1 MKKITVLLILLYS
14 AGLLFAQDPVK
25 PEFSTYYYQKKS
37 LFESLPDT
45 KREIIFLGNS
55 ITDGGEWAELFKNE
69 RIKNRGISGD
79 ITDGILYRLDE
90 VISSKPDKI
99 FIMIGIND
107 LARGKTPDYVL
118 VNYSKILAKIIE
130 TTPGTEVYIQSVLPV
145 NDEFGMFVN
154 HTNKSKE
161 IIEVNRGLKEM
172 AVNFEYTFI
181 DLTDTF
187 SNSKGKL
194 KKEFT
199 NDGLHL
205 MGEAYLAWKS
215 VVKKYILS
223 RY

>member
-1 MKKITVLLILLYS
+1 MKIC
-14 AGLLFAQDPVK
+14 D
-25 PEFSTYYYQKKS
+25 YQKKS

-45 KREIIFLGNS
+45 KKEIIFLGNS
-55 ITDGGEWAELFKNE
+55 ITDGGGWAELFKNE
-69 RIKNRGISGD
+69 KIKNRGISGD
-79 ITDGILYRLDE
+79 ITDGVLYRLDE
-90 VISSKPDKI
+90 VVSSKPDKI

-118 VNYSKILAKIIE
+118 INYSKILAKIIE
-130 TTPGTEVYIQSVLPV
+130 TTPSTKVFIQSVLPV

-161 IIEVNRGLKEM
+161 IIEVNKGLKEM

-181 DLTDTF
+181 DLTGAF
-187 SNSKGKL
+187 SDSKGKL

-205 MGEAYLAWKS
+205 MGGAYLAWKS
-215 VVKKYILS
+215 VIKKYILS
-223 RY
+223 R

>member
-14 AGLLFAQDPVK
+14 AGLLFAQDSAK

-69 RIKNRGISGD
+69 KIKNRGISGD
-79 ITDGILYRLDE
+79 ITDGVLYRLDE
-90 VISSKPDKI
+90 VVSSKPDKI

-118 VNYSKILAKIIE
+118 VNYSKILAKIKE

-161 IIEVNRGLKEM
+161 IIEVNKGLKKM

-181 DLTDTF
+181 DLTNTF
-187 SNSKGKL
+187 SDSKGKL
-194 KKEFT
+194 KKEFS

-215 VVKKYILS
+215 VIKKYILS
-223 RY
+223 R

>member
-14 AGLLFAQDPVK
+14 AGLLFAQDSAK

-69 RIKNRGISGD
+69 KIKNRGISGD
-79 ITDGILYRLDE
+79 ITDGVLYRLDE
-90 VISSKPDKI
+90 VVSSKPDKI

-118 VNYSKILAKIIE
+118 VNYSKILAKIKE

-161 IIEVNRGLKEM
+161 IIEVNKGLKKM

-181 DLTDTF
+181 DLTNTF
-187 SNSKGKL
+187 SDSKGKL
-194 KKEFT
+194 KKEFS

-205 MGEAYLAWKS
+205 MGEGYLAWKS
-215 VVKKYILS
+215 VIKKYILS
-223 RY
+223 R

>member
-14 AGLLFAQDPVK
+14 AGLLFAQDSAK

-69 RIKNRGISGD
+69 KIKNRGISGD
-79 ITDGILYRLDE
+79 ITDGVLYRLDE
-90 VISSKPDKI
+90 VVSSKPDKI

-118 VNYSKILAKIIE
+118 VNYSKILAKIKE

-161 IIEVNRGLKEM
+161 IIEVNKGLKKM

-181 DLTDTF
+181 DLTNTF
-187 SNSKGKL
+187 SDSKGKL
-194 KKEFT
+194 KKEFS

-205 MGEAYLAWKS
+205 MGEAYLPCKS
-215 VVKKYILS
+215 VIKKYTL
-223 RY
+223 